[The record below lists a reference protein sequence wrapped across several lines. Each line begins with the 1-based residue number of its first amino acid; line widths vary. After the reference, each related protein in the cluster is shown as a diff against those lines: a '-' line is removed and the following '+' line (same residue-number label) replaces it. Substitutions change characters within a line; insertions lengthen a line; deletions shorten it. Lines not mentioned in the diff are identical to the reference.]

1 MLIIPLHQRLSLDRF
16 PWVTALLIAV
26 NVLVYFGI
34 QSRDGPAFERAA
46 EFYQR
51 SQLLSVEWPRLL
63 QYLQD
68 NGRENLVPQL
78 QRMPAAQQA
87 MAAVQLQAHDT
98 GISAELMRQPPVDNH
113 DQAGLERWHRDRE
126 RLEALLEG
134 AVTPR
139 HSLHYHQPS
148 LGGLLSSMFLH
159 GDAGHL
165 FGNMLFLGLL
175 GLMTELALGPWLFL
189 SVYLLAGVGGGLF
202 SLVRHLGEVGS
213 ALGAS
218 GAIAGLMGAC
228 CVVWGL
234 RKIRVFYWFFI
245 IFDYVRVPALW
256 LLPFWLG
263 WELWQ
268 MLASPDAGIA
278 FDAHAGGIMTGA
290 LASFAIRKLGWE
302 RREVMD
308 ESEVEAERPDLYAA
322 TRSALGKLEFAAAR
336 ELTARL
342 VRQHPDER
350 EAWQLRWR
358 AWRDRV
364 DDPAFH
370 DAARRLLIERLK
382 PAVGVDQEIATF
394 NDYLQ
399 QSGRKLRLASVDL
412 LTLANRWVEAG
423 RLPAAEPICL
433 ALLGAAE
440 PEEGSRRLAMRLA
453 LAWQEAGNAEA
464 FRRIAGR
471 LYARCPNSAE
481 AGNLQRLFGE
491 I

>member
-16 PWVTALLIAV
+16 PWVTALLIVV

-308 ESEVEAERPDLYAA
+308 ESEVEELG
-322 TRSALGKLEFAAAR
+322 ALGAAMGIPAEVVESFTQALSGEAAPSADRLAAAR
-336 ELTARL
+336 ATLG
-342 VRQHPDER
+342 V
-350 EAWQLRWR
+350 EAD
-358 AWRDRV
+358 AT
-364 DDPAFH
+364 PA
-370 DAARRLLIERLK
+370 E
-382 PAVGVDQEIATF
+382 
-394 NDYLQ
+394 LQ
-399 QSGRKLRLASVDL
+399 QRYQQLQMEAVQLEDADTRMERIQDL
-412 LTLANRWVEAG
+412 
-423 RLPAAEPICL
+423 
-433 ALLGAAE
+433 
-440 PEEGSRRLAMRLA
+440 
-453 LAWQEAGNAEA
+453 AEA
-464 FRRIAGR
+464 YQVVMA
-471 LYARCPNSAE
+471 A
-481 AGNLQRLFGE
+481 
-491 I
+491 

>member
-1 MLIIPLHQRLSLDRF
+1 MLIIPLHQRLSLARF
-16 PWVTALLIAV
+16 PWMTALLILI

-46 EFYQR
+46 EHYQR
-51 SQLLSVEWPRLL
+51 SQLLDLEWPRLL
-63 QYLQD
+63 QHLQE
-68 NGRENLVPQL
+68 NGRAELVPQL
-78 QRMPAAQQA
+78 QRLPSAQQA
-87 MAAVQLQAHDT
+87 MAAVQLQAYDA
-98 GISAELMRQPPVDNH
+98 GIGAELVQNPPLRDS
-113 DQAGLERWHRDRE
+113 DPEALASWRRDRE
-126 RLEALLEG
+126 RLDVLLEG

-139 HSLHYHQPS
+139 HSLQYHQPS
-148 LGGLLSSMFLH
+148 AAGLMSSMFLH

-189 SVYLLAGVGGGLF
+189 SVYLLAGFGGGLF

-234 RKIRVFYWFFI
+234 RKIRVFYWFFVF
-245 IFDYVRVPALW
+245 FDYVRVPALS

-268 MLASPDAGIA
+268 MMASPDAGIG

-336 ELTARL
+336 ELSARL
-342 VRQHPDER
+342 VKQHPDER
-350 EAWQLRWR
+350 EAWLLRWR

-370 DAARRLLIERLK
+370 DAARRLLVERLK
-382 PAVGVDQEIATF
+382 PAVGVDQDIATF

-399 QSGRKLRLASVDL
+399 QSGRKPRLASADL

-423 RLPAAEPICL
+423 RLAAVEPICL

-453 LAWQEAGNAEA
+453 LARHEAGDVEA

-491 I
+491 L